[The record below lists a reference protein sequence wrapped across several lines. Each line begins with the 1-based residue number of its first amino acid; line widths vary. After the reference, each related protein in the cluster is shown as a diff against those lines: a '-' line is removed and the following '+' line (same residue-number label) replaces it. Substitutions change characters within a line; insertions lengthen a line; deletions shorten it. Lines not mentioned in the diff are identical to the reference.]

1 MYAFMYFANFV
12 QPNICHF
19 SQDPE
24 VGMVV
29 KAKQAAAIDQPI
41 NDQQQDSTEAEVK
54 LQNEMLRYVFKNII
68 LKVKVASDNV
78 TSEQP
83 TTSTGTTQRRT
94 TR

>member
-41 NDQQQDSTEAEVK
+41 NDQQQDAPEPQVKEAFKENEVGS
-54 LQNEMLRYVFKNII
+54 
-68 LKVKVASDNV
+68 LKV
-78 TSEQP
+78 TSFY
-83 TTSTGTTQRRT
+83 TN
-94 TR
+94 